1 MATIVDERAPIRG
14 RRMTTAGLTT
24 LAVLLVAGLG
34 IWQMQSADAPAPGV
48 EQVEEFSPEAVRV
61 RNTAGLYV
69 KEAFS
74 PEAVRITNTSG
85 LYRREAFS
93 PEVVRITNTSGLYQ
107 REAFSPEAFR
117 ITKTS
122 GLYQGEAF
130 SPEVVRMRNWES
142 FRVGA
147 NYARIER

>member
-61 RNTAGLYV
+61 RTPPGC
-69 KEAFS
+69 
-74 PEAVRITNTSG
+74 T
-85 LYRREAFS
+85 
-93 PEVVRITNTSGLYQ
+93 
-107 REAFSPEAFR
+107 
-117 ITKTS
+117 
-122 GLYQGEAF
+122 
-130 SPEVVRMRNWES
+130 
-142 FRVGA
+142 
-147 NYARIER
+147 